1 MARSL
6 LATLVLGFALVGAA
20 LLAAGCREDADIK
33 ISSLKFEGVESIDEG
48 QLRNVLQT
56 KKGSWLPWG
65 RKRYFDR
72 RDFEADLQRIQAFYR
87 DRGFPDARVMSF
99 DVKLNDAQDEVDLS
113 VVISEGEPIRVA
125 EIQFEGFDVLERR
138 ERGQLRR
145 TLPLQPEQPLDRQL
159 AVASRERALNAM
171 RDGGYAYAEVT
182 LTEEDAGPRRSRLV
196 LRATPGPLT
205 YFGPVTIQG
214 QSSVGEYVISRQLTY
229 EPGDRFTRTKMRES
243 QRKIYGLELFE
254 FVNVE
259 SLENRE
265 QQTTTIPTRVTVA
278 EGKHR
283 KVNFGVGY
291 GSEEKARATVRWDHV
306 NFFGGARHAGFEGKW
321 SSLDR
326 GVRVEYREPYFFH
339 PRLSLGFEGR
349 AWQAAEGQTALEDEP
364 LYSLNSVGGR
374 AIFRYQP
381 SLQTTFSGSVINEY
395 QRSRVSA
402 EALRDF
408 TLRDELISLG
418 LDPRTG
424 QQDGTI
430 GALAFD
436 VRRNTADNVLDARRG
451 YFVSGHIEHAGRW
464 LWGDYNY
471 LEAIAEGKHY
481 WSIRRRM
488 VLANRFRI
496 GSIDPVDDLD
506 DNIPFQKRYFLGGS
520 VSMRGWGRFELS
532 PLSGF
537 GLPIG
542 GLSMVDAS
550 TEVRVPVWKKLGA
563 VVFFDYG
570 NVWNEGWQFDFGDLR
585 YASGAGLRYLTP
597 IGPARFDFGYQLNP
611 IDALLVNGE
620 PQKRQ
625 WRVHF
630 SIGQAF

>member
-6 LATLVLGFALVGAA
+6 LAILVLGPALFGTALFAT
-20 LLAAGCREDADIK
+20 GCREDAEIK
-33 ISSLKFEGVESIDEG
+33 ISSLKFQGVESIDEG

-72 RDFEADLQRIQAFYR
+72 RAFEADLQRIQAYYR
-87 DRGFPDARVMSF
+87 DRGFPDARVTSF

-113 VVISEGEPIRVA
+113 VVISEGEPVRVA
-125 EIQFEGFDVLERR
+125 EIRFEGFDVLEGR
-138 ERGQLRR
+138 ERGRLRR
-145 TLPLQPEQPLDRQL
+145 TLPLQPERPLDRQL
-159 AVASRERALNAM
+159 AVASREQALNAL
-171 RDGGYAYAEVT
+171 RDGGYAYADVT
-182 LTEEDAGPRRSRLV
+182 MVEENAGPRQSRIV
-196 LRATPGPLT
+196 LRAAPGPVT
-205 YFGPVTIQG
+205 YFGPVEIGG
-214 QSSVGEYVISRQLTY
+214 QSSVGEDVISRQLTY
-229 EPGDRFTRTKMRES
+229 EPGERFTRTKMRES
-243 QRKIYGLELFE
+243 QRKLYGLELFE

-291 GSEEKARATVRWDHV
+291 GTEEQARATVRWDHV
-306 NFFGGARHAGFEGKW
+306 NFFGGARHAGIEGKW

-326 GVRVEYREPYFFH
+326 GVRVEYREPYFLR
-339 PRLSLGFEGR
+339 PRLALGFEGR
-349 AWQAAEGQTALEDEP
+349 AWNAAEGQTTLRDQA

-374 AIFRYQP
+374 AILRYQP
-381 SLQTTFSGSVINEY
+381 SLQTLWSASVINEY

-402 EALRDF
+402 EALLDF
-408 TLRDELISLG
+408 SLRDELIALG

-424 QQDGTI
+424 QQDGTV

-436 VRRNTADNVLDARRG
+436 VQRNTANNILDARRG
-451 YFVSGHIEHAGRW
+451 YFLSGHVEHAGRW

-471 LEAIAEGKHY
+471 FEALAEGRHY
-481 WSIRRRM
+481 LSIRRRL
-488 VLANRFRI
+488 VIANRFRA
-496 GSIDPVDDLD
+496 GTIDPVDDLD
-506 DNIPFQKRYFLGGS
+506 DNVPFQKRYFLGGS

-542 GLSMVDAS
+542 GLSMIDAS
-550 TEVRVPVWKKLGA
+550 AEVRVPVGRKLG
-563 VVFFDYG
+563 VVGFLDYG
-570 NVWNEGWQFDFGDLR
+570 NVWNEGWRFDLGDLR
-585 YASGAGLRYLTP
+585 SAAGAGLRYLTP
-597 IGPARFDFGYQLNP
+597 IGPARFDFGYQLTP
-611 IDALLVNGE
+611 VDGLLVNGE